1 MTIVVFLTIIIINL
15 FLAYSKNNSR
25 VILWLSVFCMALLM
39 CGYRRPFYGDLDN
52 YQYMYDGIMDATIG
66 LNFIFSLAKGVGI
79 SFWNIHYILLII
91 MLLVAVFLIR
101 KCSLNWH
108 FPIACFAS
116 YYIIISSDQIKNH
129 TAFIFLIFA
138 MYALYTEHKKMAM
151 LLIVGAASIH
161 YSFIVYLLLLLSC
174 DDRKKHI
181 TRTVIYICFI
191 LTFLEII
198 GIGDVLLY
206 IISKMGGII
215 EKYLGIYAL
224 SKLQSYTENRTRF
237 GYLLL
242 FGFQI
247 IDYYLLILSYKWLP
261 EDNRGGWTKKFNSF
275 VINVNLIGFMFFPLF
290 VYNQQWYRL
299 IRELLLVNYCAYGNC
314 YYLLPRNSGKR
325 AYVLL
330 SVIISVLIW
339 FIGDLVVK
347 TEMSGVLIPFFTN
360 NEFLN

>member
-1 MTIVVFLTIIIINL
+1 MTIVVFLAIIVVNL

-25 VILWLSVFCMALLM
+25 VILWLSVFGMALLM

-52 YQYMYDGIMDATIG
+52 YQYMYDGIMEATIG
-66 LNFIFSLAKGVGI
+66 LKFIFSLAKGIGI
-79 SFWNIHYILLII
+79 SFWYTHYILLII
-91 MLLVAVFLIR
+91 MLLAVVFLIR

-108 FPIACFAS
+108 FPIACFSA

-138 MYALYTEHKKMAM
+138 LYALYTEHKKIAL
-151 LLIVGAASIH
+151 LLIIGAMSIH

-174 DDRKKHI
+174 DDKKKYTTKI
-181 TRTVIYICFI
+181 IICICFL

-198 GIGDVLLY
+198 GIGDILLY
-206 IISKMGGII
+206 AVSKMGGVI
-215 EKYLGIYAL
+215 ERYLGIYAL
-224 SKLQSYTENRTRF
+224 TKLQSYTQNRTRF

-247 IDYYLLILSYKWLP
+247 INYYLLNLTYKWLP
-261 EDNRGGWTKKFNSF
+261 ENNRGGRIKKFNSF
-275 VINVNLIGFMFFPLF
+275 VINVNLVGFMVFPLF

-314 YYLLPRNSGKR
+314 YYLLPRNSNKR
-325 AYVLL
+325 ACVLL
-330 SVIISVLIW
+330 CVIISILIW
-339 FIGDLVVK
+339 FIGDLIVK
-347 TEMSGVLIPFFTN
+347 TEMSGVLIPFFIN
-360 NEFLN
+360 NQFLN